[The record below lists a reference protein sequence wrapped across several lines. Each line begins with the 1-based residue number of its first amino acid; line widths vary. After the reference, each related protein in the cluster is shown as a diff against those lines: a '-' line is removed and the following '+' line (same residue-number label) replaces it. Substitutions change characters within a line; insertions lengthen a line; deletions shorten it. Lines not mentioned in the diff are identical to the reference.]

1 MAGINYTD
9 RRIYVN
15 TKINGRGPFRIE
27 YDTGADIS
35 ILTRATATK
44 AALMNAATPLH
55 ICGVGGSCQPVSTF
69 NCKMEIENTGAFNTT
84 VAVQDSPS
92 DLICTRDVT
101 KRYRVD
107 INPTSARLIPLSMP
121 AGAVARVIT
130 PIPTIGRPVPQVH
143 PKVLGLAGNL
153 SDVDVDAAALSW
165 NIKGELDIPELLA
178 LGLGGYLIYNYLKK

>member
-1 MAGINYTD
+1 MLILE
-9 RRIYVN
+9 
-15 TKINGRGPFRIE
+15 INGRGPFKIE

-35 ILTRATATK
+35 ILTRATAQQ
-44 AALMNAATPLH
+44 AALMTAATPLH

-121 AGAVARVIT
+121 ASVLARVIT
-130 PIPTIGRPVPQVH
+130 PQPTIGRPVPQLH
-143 PKVLGLAGNL
+143 PKVVGIAGN
-153 SDVDVDAAALSW
+153 AASSRCYCSSTILEYQRRARYPRATSSRF
-165 NIKGELDIPELLA
+165 
-178 LGLGGYLIYNYLKK
+178 GGYLLYNVLKRHL